1 MNSLILVSFYVCF
14 GAGSYHFLSAEPWL
28 LTETPN
34 AYYRPEV
41 AVPVKKK
48 AAYLGRHKLLTDAER
63 ESLNDYAFAPV
74 RYVPD

>member
-1 MNSLILVSFYVCF
+1 LPFADACPPVCCWT
-14 GAGSYHFLSAEPWL
+14 GKG
-28 LTETPN
+28 
-34 AYYRPEV
+34 YYRPEV